1 MSIMTPKEETI
12 MDKLL
17 NLLEAN
23 NIDELEKKALL
34 RKAANS
40 LAKEEKKEKKERI
53 SIEVLERH
61 KEEISRL
68 VNYLYRM
75 CEKCDTTGFSHIK
88 IGTHTFSLRLF
99 SKDTRKNVCSKAT
112 LHFVAVEK
120 TAKYGTYIGPC
131 DRKTMQDRLF
141 KHLSLI
147 VHEFSRLKITS
158 EIVIYRESK
167 PQVFHGR

>member
-17 NLLEAN
+17 LILEAN

-34 RKAANS
+34 RKCANA
-40 LAKEEKKEKKERI
+40 LAKEEKKEKKERV

-61 KEEISRL
+61 KEEIYRL
-68 VNYLYRM
+68 VNYLFRM

-88 IGTHTFSLRLF
+88 IGTHTFSIRLF
-99 SKDTRKNVCSKAT
+99 SKDSRKGVCSKGT
-112 LHFVAVEK
+112 LHFVGVEK
-120 TAKYGTYIGPC
+120 TAKYGTYMGPC
-131 DRKTMQDRLF
+131 DRKTMQDRLY

-147 VHEFSRLKITS
+147 VLEFSRLKITS
-158 EIVIYRESK
+158 EIAVFRESK